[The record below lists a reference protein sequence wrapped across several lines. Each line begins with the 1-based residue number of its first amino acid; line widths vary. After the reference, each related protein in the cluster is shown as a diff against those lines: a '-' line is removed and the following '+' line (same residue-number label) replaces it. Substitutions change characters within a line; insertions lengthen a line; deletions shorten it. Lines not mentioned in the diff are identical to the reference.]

1 MRSLLN
7 HRYFPFLLDY
17 YFVVNYALDDVAS
30 AVKEVIKLG
39 YADAARVGLECY
51 SWVVYESYFIITQK
65 DMFAAMDV
73 LRQTYLF

>member
-39 YADAARVGLECY
+39 YADAARVGLEGY
-51 SWVVYESYFIITQK
+51 SWGGYESSFIVTQT
-65 DMFAAMDV
+65 DVFAAV
-73 LRQTYLF
+73 VVHH